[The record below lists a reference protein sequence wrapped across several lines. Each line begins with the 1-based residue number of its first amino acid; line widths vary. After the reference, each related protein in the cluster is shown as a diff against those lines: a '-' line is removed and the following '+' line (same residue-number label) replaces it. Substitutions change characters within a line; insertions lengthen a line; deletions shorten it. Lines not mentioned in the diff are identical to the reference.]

1 MIEERG
7 SVGPGDRSEGFGGL
21 SWHPEQGRIQSSRF
35 PGGSQPWPAKNQH
48 PFTGLTERA
57 PSRGLASDGLGVI
70 KELTDAAELRKRA
83 VEQPRC
89 GASGR

>member
-48 PFTGLTERA
+48 PFTGPTERA
-57 PSRGLASDGLGVI
+57 PSRGLASNGLPFRKTMIRGPRRPGL
-70 KELTDAAELRKRA
+70 EFGLR
-83 VEQPRC
+83 
-89 GASGR
+89 S